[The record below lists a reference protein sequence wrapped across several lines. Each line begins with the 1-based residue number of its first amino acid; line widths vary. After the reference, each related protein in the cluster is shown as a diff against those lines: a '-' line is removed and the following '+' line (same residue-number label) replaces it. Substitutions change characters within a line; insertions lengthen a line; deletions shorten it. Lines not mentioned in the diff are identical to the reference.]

1 VTRRQRIAD
10 LTTFALPEQPALS
23 PDGREVVY
31 VLATTDEATG
41 ETVRSLWRVATAG
54 ATGGTAGATGST
66 AEGTGSTG
74 STGSTARPLTRGRAD
89 AAPAWSPDGTSVA
102 FLRGAVE
109 NAGDGPA
116 QVWLLPMDGGEP
128 GPLTTLPF
136 GAGAPVWS
144 PDGTKIAFSAPVD
157 AEGLD
162 LAARAKAP
170 VVADRLDYQADGAGL
185 IGAIRTHLHV
195 LDVASREVRQV
206 TSGDWHAGPPAWS
219 PDSARLAFSAATAP
233 DADLE
238 YRAPVYVIEAARP
251 GARPE
256 LAGLPA
262 GTGGPL
268 TWTADGTALLVAGM
282 TGAPVGHAGLLRVP
296 LMPAGASPAGASPA
310 GAPAASR
317 AAPHSAAIDSAAV
330 NIAAALDR
338 NVMPGGPGYPGGLPQ
353 LGAGGETV
361 LFCVRDRGCTHLYS
375 APADGSG
382 VPGPVIA
389 GAGRVVSGLSVAG
402 GRNTAVVV
410 LATPASYGEVVAVD
424 LTTGTET
431 VLTDHGASHAAV
443 TLFSRQEREFTIS
456 DGTTVHGWLVR
467 DPAAGEPGPLLL
479 DIHGGPHNAWNG
491 AADPVH
497 LYHQELAA
505 RGWTVLLLNPRASD
519 GYGEA
524 FFNGAIGRW
533 GDVDAKDLL
542 EPVDALV
549 AEGIADPGR
558 LAVTGYS
565 YGGYMTC
572 YLTSHDDRFAA
583 AVPGGVATDLTSMAG
598 TSDQGHALSAWELGG
613 QWWAAGDRER
623 FAAMSPLTHVDQVR
637 TPTLILHGADDATC
651 PAGQAQQ
658 WHTALRERGVPAQLV
673 LYPGASHLFI
683 LSGPAAQRA
692 DWNQRVVDWVEE
704 HAAGTPRPVDAAHW
718 RRRLA
723 ALAERHNVPGAA
735 LGILRLRP
743 GREDELVEAAYGLL
757 NADAGVEATTDSV
770 WQIGS
775 ISKVWTA
782 TLAMQ
787 LVDDGRLDLDA
798 PVADYLPELE
808 LADADVAKT
817 VTMRHLL
824 THTSGIDGDVFT
836 DTGRGD
842 ECLER
847 YVALLA
853 EVRQNHPLGATW
865 SYCNSGFSLAGRVI
879 EKITGGTWDAALR
892 QRICTPLGLARTV
905 TLPEEALLFRTAVGH
920 VDVTGQR
927 HVAPVWTLPRSLGP
941 AGLIC
946 STPADVLAFARM
958 HLAGGKA
965 ADGTQVLSA
974 GAARAMT
981 EHQAD
986 LPDKYV
992 LGDSWGIGWIR
1003 FGWDGQRLVGHD
1015 GNTIGQ
1021 AAFLRVLPDP
1031 EVAGAG
1037 LAVTL
1042 LTNGGNPRDLYQD
1055 LYAEIVAELAGVTMP
1070 APIQPPAPPAQADIT
1085 PHLGTYERASVRM
1098 EVEAGQDGPVL
1109 RTTVLGPLAEL
1120 TPDPVSQYP
1129 MVAVAPDLFVVRE
1142 PEAQTWIPVT
1152 FYSLATGEKYVHFGA
1167 RATPKVS

>member
-41 ETVRSLWRVATAG
+41 DTVRSLWRVAVTAG
-54 ATGGTAGATGST
+54 AAGG
-66 AEGTGSTG
+66 
-74 STGSTARPLTRGRAD
+74 TARPLTRGRAD

-102 FLRGAVE
+102 FLRSAAE

-116 QVWLLPMDGGEP
+116 QLWLLPMDGGEP
-128 GPLTTLPF
+128 APLTTLPL
-136 GAGAPVWS
+136 GAGAPAWS
-144 PDGTKIAFSAPVD
+144 PDGTMIAFGAPAD

-162 LAARAKAP
+162 RGARAKAP

-206 TSGDWHAGPPAWS
+206 TSGDWHAGSPAWS

-233 DADLE
+233 DADLD
-238 YRAPVYVIEAARP
+238 YRAPVYVIDVARQD
-251 GARPE
+251 ARPE

-282 TGAPVGHAGLLRVP
+282 TGAPVGHTGLLRVP
-296 LMPAGASPAGASPA
+296 LMPAGTSPAGTSPA
-310 GAPAASR
+310 GAPVASSV
-317 AAPHSAAIDSAAV
+317 AT

-338 NVMPGGPGYPGGLPQ
+338 NVMPGGPGYPGGPPQ
-353 LGAGGETV
+353 LGADGETV

-375 APADGSG
+375 APADGAG

-389 GAGRVVSGLSVAG
+389 GPGRVVSGLSVAG
-402 GRNTAVVV
+402 GGNTAVVV

-424 LTTGTET
+424 LATGTET
-431 VLTDHGASHAAV
+431 VLTDHGASQAGV
-443 TLFSRQEREFTIS
+443 TLFGRQEREFTIS

-467 DPAAGEPGPLLL
+467 DPAASEPGPLLL

-524 FFNGAIGRW
+524 FYNGAIGRW
-533 GDVDAKDLL
+533 GVVDAKDFL

-549 AEGIADPGR
+549 AEGVADPGR

-572 YLTSHDDRFAA
+572 YLTSRDDRFAA

-598 TSDQGHALSAWELGG
+598 TSDQGHALAARELGG

-704 HAAGTPRPVDAAHW
+704 HAAGTPRPIDAAHW

-743 GREDELVEAAYGLL
+743 GREDELVEAACGLL
-757 NADAGVEATTDSV
+757 NADAGIEATTDSV

-775 ISKVWTA
+775 VSKVWTA

-787 LVDDGRLDLDA
+787 LVDDGLLDLDS

-853 EVRQNHPLGATW
+853 EVKQNHPLGATW

-892 QRICTPLGLARTV
+892 QRIFTPLGLARTV
-905 TLPEEALLFRTAVGH
+905 TLPEEALLFRAAVGH
-920 VDVTGQR
+920 VDVAGQR
-927 HVAPVWTLPRSLGP
+927 HVAPVWTLPRSVGP

-958 HLAGGKA
+958 HLTGGKA

-974 GAARAMT
+974 AAARAMT

-986 LPDKYV
+986 LPDKFV

-1003 FGWDGQRLVGHD
+1003 FGWGGRRLVGHD

-1021 AAFLRVLPDP
+1021 AAFLRVLPDA

-1055 LYAEIVAELAGVTMP
+1055 LYSEIVAELAGVTMP
-1070 APIQPPAPPAQADIT
+1070 APIEPPARPVESDIT

-1098 EVEAGQDGPVL
+1098 EVEAGPDGPVL

>member
-10 LTTFALPEQPALS
+10 LMTFALPEQPALS
-23 PDGREVVY
+23 PDAREVVY
-31 VLATTDEATG
+31 VLATTDKATG
-41 ETVRSLWRVATAG
+41 NAMRSLWRVS
-54 ATGGTAGATGST
+54 ATGGA
-66 AEGTGSTG
+66 
-74 STGSTARPLTRGRAD
+74 ARRLTRGSCD
-89 AAPAWSPDGTSVA
+89 VAPAWSPDGTSVA
-102 FLRGAVE
+102 FLR
-109 NAGDGPA
+109 AGDGSAHDGGAHDGGAHDGGAHDGGALDGTA

-128 GPLTTLPF
+128 EQLTTLPL

-144 PDGTKIAFSAPVD
+144 PDGTKIAFGAPVD
-157 AEGLD
+157 ADGLD
-162 LAARAKAP
+162 HDARATAP

-195 LDVASREVRQV
+195 LDVAARQVRQV
-206 TSGDWHAGPPAWS
+206 TSGDWHAGAPAWS

-238 YRAPVYVIEAARP
+238 YRAPVYVLDAAGE
-251 GARPE
+251 GAQPE
-256 LAGLPA
+256 VAGLPTGA
-262 GTGGPL
+262 GGPL
-268 TWTADGTALLVAGM
+268 TWTSDGAALLVAGL

-296 LMPAGASPAGASPA
+296 LGSAD
-310 GAPAASR
+310 APV
-317 AAPHSAAIDSAAV
+317 V
-330 NIAAALDR
+330 NLAAALDR

-353 LGAGGETV
+353 LAAGGETV

-375 APADGSG
+375 APVHGAG
-382 VPGPVIA
+382 VPGPVVA

-402 GRNTAVVV
+402 RTAAVI
-410 LATPASYGEVVAVD
+410 LATPGSYGEVVAVD
-424 LTTGTET
+424 LATGTET
-431 VLTDHGASHAAV
+431 VLTDHGAGQADV
-443 TLFSRQEREFTIS
+443 ELLRRQEREFTIS

-467 DPAAGEPGPLLL
+467 DPAASGPGPLLL

-497 LYHQELAA
+497 LYHQELAG

-524 FFNGAIGRW
+524 FYNAAIGGW
-533 GDVDAKDLL
+533 GVSDAKDFL

-549 AEGIADPGR
+549 AEGIADAGR

-572 YLTSHDDRFAA
+572 YLTSRDDRFAA
-583 AVPGGVATDLTSMAG
+583 AVPGGMVSDLTSLAG
-598 TSDQGHALSAWELGG
+598 TSVLGHALAAYEIGG
-613 QWWAAGDRER
+613 RWWAARDRDL

-637 TPTLILHGADDATC
+637 TPTLIMHGADDVTC

-658 WHTALRERGVPAQLV
+658 WHTALRERGVPARLV

-704 HAAGTPRPVDAAHW
+704 HAAGRPRPIDAAHW
-718 RRRLA
+718 QRRLA

-735 LGILRLRP
+735 LGILRLTP
-743 GREDELVEAAYGLL
+743 GRQDELVEAAYGLL
-757 NADAGVEATTDSV
+757 NADAGIEATTDSV

-787 LVDDGRLDLDA
+787 LVDDGLLDLDA
-798 PVADYLPELE
+798 PVADYLPGLE
-808 LADADVAKT
+808 LADPDVAKT

-842 ECLER
+842 DCLEK

-853 EVRQNHPLGATW
+853 GVKQNHPLGATW
-865 SYCNSGFSLAGRVI
+865 SYCNSGFALAGRVI

-892 QRICTPLGLARTV
+892 QRIFTPLGLAHTV
-905 TLPEEALLFRTAVGH
+905 TLPEEALLFRAAVGH
-920 VDVTGQR
+920 VNVAGQR
-927 HVAPVWTLPRSLGP
+927 HVAPVWTLPRSVGP

-958 HLAGGKA
+958 HLTGGKA

-974 GAARAMT
+974 AGTRAMT

-1003 FGWDGQRLVGHD
+1003 FGWGGQRLVGHD

-1021 AAFLRVLPDP
+1021 AAFLRVLPDA

-1037 LAVTL
+1037 LAITL
-1042 LTNGGNPRDLYQD
+1042 LTNGGNTRDLYQD
-1055 LYAEIVAELAGVTMP
+1055 LYAEVVAELAGVTMP
-1070 APIQPPAPPAQADIT
+1070 APIKPPARPAEADIT

-1098 EVEAGQDGPVL
+1098 EVQAGEDGPVL
-1109 RTTVLGPLAEL
+1109 RTTVMGPLADL

-1129 MVAVAPDLFVVRE
+1129 MLAVAPGLFVVRE

-1152 FYSLATGEKYVHFGA
+1152 FYELATGEKYVHFGA
-1167 RATPKVS
+1167 RATPRVS